1 MNKITSIA
9 ACLLF
14 ASTLPAFAADI
25 RIDHAASHAMI
36 PGAKVGDGYL
46 TIVNDGDQ
54 SNRLIAAASD
64 RARSVQLHRMDMT
77 NGIMTMRE
85 LKGGLEIPARTALR
99 LAPNYHL
106 MFNEVDKPFRR
117 GETIETTLTFEKAG
131 EIEVGLRVG
140 NIAGPLDADSA
151 GTTAPIVSEMSMLAA
166 HEHHTDE
173 DPQVAIRD
181 MLKSM
186 FETPDNPLAIDP
198 ITVQDEWAVASWQQN
213 GYGGRVLLKQW
224 PQGWRVQI
232 LGGDSFK
239 STGGFE
245 RAGLSPLKAE
255 QISRRLREA
264 EAKFDGKTL
273 ELFGSFE
280 GTVMMSE
287 EKSAGG
293 HSSHEGHG
301 Q

>member
-1 MNKITSIA
+1 MNKLTSIA

-25 RIDHAASHAMI
+25 RIDNAASHAMI
-36 PGAKVGDGYL
+36 PSAKVGDGYL
-46 TIVNDGDQ
+46 TVVNDGDQ
-54 SNRLIAAASD
+54 SDRLIAAASD

-77 NGIMTMRE
+77 NGFMTMRE
-85 LKGGLEIPARTALR
+85 LKGGLAIPARTTLR

-106 MFNEVDKPFRR
+106 MFNDVDKPFRR
-117 GETIETTLTFEKAG
+117 GEMIKTTLTFEKAG

-140 NIAGPLDADSA
+140 NIAGPLEGDTA
-151 GTTAPIVSEMSMLAA
+151 GTASPNASEMSMHAA

-181 MLKSM
+181 TLKSM

-224 PQGWRVQI
+224 PHGWRVQI
-232 LGGDSFK
+232 LGGDAFK
-239 STGGFE
+239 SPDGFE
-245 RAGLSPLKAE
+245 SAGLSPLKAE
-255 QISRRLREA
+255 QISQRVREA
-264 EAKFDGKTL
+264 EAKFDGRTL

-280 GTVMMSE
+280 GTVPVSE
-287 EKSAGG
+287 EKSAGV